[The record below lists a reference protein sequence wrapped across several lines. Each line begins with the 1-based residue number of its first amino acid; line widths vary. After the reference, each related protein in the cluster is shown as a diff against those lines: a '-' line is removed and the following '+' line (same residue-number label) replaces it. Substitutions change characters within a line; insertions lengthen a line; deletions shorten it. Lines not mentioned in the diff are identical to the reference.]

1 MTLAITQGHQAA
13 RNAASVAYADS
24 GPGNSR
30 LRLYDG
36 ADVFLGACL
45 LAKPCAELQTD
56 GTLLLLPSPDPEIAV
71 ASGVAVRL
79 EWCNGAGEVI
89 AHGTVTDAT
98 GDGDFQLV
106 GADGTQIYAGAQVL
120 LQGVVIG

>member
-24 GPGNSR
+24 GAGNSR

-45 LAKPCAELQTD
+45 LAKPCAELQAD

-71 ASGVAVRL
+71 ASGVAVRV
-79 EWCNGAGEVI
+79 EWCDGAGVVI
-89 AHGTVTDAT
+89 AYGTVTDAA
-98 GDGDFQLV
+98 GDGDFRLV